1 MAKKKRRIIKR
12 MQKTNAPKK
21 CYFCSEKKEPVF
33 SDAPTLNR
41 FITDRAKIM
50 PMLRTGLCSK
60 HQKRLTIAIKQ
71 ARHLAL
77 LPFIVKV

>member
-12 MQKTNAPKK
+12 FQKTNAPKK

-33 SDAPTLNR
+33 SDVPTLNR

-77 LPFIVKV
+77 LPFLVKV